1 MGIPTPVSCVSRR
14 RFVLLA
20 VLSAVYAVCGTCMFC
35 PAVGLAQ
42 DATSV
47 GGLGKGERDT
57 MRVDSRLEGREDQIV
72 DSRISD
78 QKIGYEERKIRLER
92 RADELLREEEVSLEN
107 EERFAKE
114 EEESR
119 DEARRREAE
128 DVQRKKRAVDVSPGL

>member
-1 MGIPTPVSCVSRR
+1 MGIPPSVSCVSRR

-20 VLSAVYAVCGTCMFC
+20 FLSAVYAACGTCMFC

-57 MRVDSRLEGREDQIV
+57 MRVDSRIEGREDQIV

-92 RADELLREEEVSLEN
+92 RADELLREEEVSLKN
-107 EERFAKE
+107 DERFAKE